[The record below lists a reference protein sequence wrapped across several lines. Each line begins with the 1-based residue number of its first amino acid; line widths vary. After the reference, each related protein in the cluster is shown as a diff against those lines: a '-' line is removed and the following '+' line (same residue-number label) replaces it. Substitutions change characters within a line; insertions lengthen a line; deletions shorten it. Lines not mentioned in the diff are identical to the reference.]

1 MKVAQKSSASR
12 QTLTITRSAFDIL
25 DRLRGETPKS
35 IFIQNLIEKEK
46 RRREREAFYQ
56 SVLAAYTP
64 EVCLETLELNE
75 AIPIA
80 AE

>member
-1 MKVAQKSSASR
+1 M
-12 QTLTITRSAFDIL
+12 
-25 DRLRGETPKS
+25 PKS

-46 RRREREAFYQ
+46 KRREREAFYQ

-64 EVCLETLELNE
+64 EVRLETLELNE

>member
-1 MKVAQKSSASR
+1 MKVAKKSSPSR

-64 EVCLETLELNE
+64 EVRLETLELNDS
-75 AIPIA
+75 IPIA
-80 AE
+80 SE

>member
-1 MKVAQKSSASR
+1 MKVAKKSPASR

-25 DRLRGETPKS
+25 DRLRGEMPKS

-64 EVCLETLELNE
+64 EVRLETLELNDS
-75 AIPIA
+75 IPIA
-80 AE
+80 SE